1 MHNLP
6 FFNASVRRPLK
17 FCRYIHQERCTTR
30 SGICC
35 WYESRDYDDQK
46 CLAIMADTLQ
56 VQKASFGQNLLF
68 STRQR
73 HPDFAPLFTFGHRS
87 LVWKVRQRSSAGQSR
102 SLWQI
107 LGSDS
112 PGFGSWARGS
122 LLRDLASDLNFKHH
136 PRVQDYALLTA
147 VSKNHSYRGHYHGPW
162 YWKSDSGP
170 SLGTTIDRS

>member
-68 STRQR
+68 STRQPP
-73 HPDFAPLFTFGHRS
+73 PDSVIRISPHFSHSDIAVWCEKEGSEVPRGNHARCDKFWVATRQGLDPGRAGAFFG
-87 LVWKVRQRSSAGQSR
+87 
-102 SLWQI
+102 I
-107 LGSDS
+107 
-112 PGFGSWARGS
+112 
-122 LLRDLASDLNFKHH
+122 
-136 PRVQDYALLTA
+136 
-147 VSKNHSYRGHYHGPW
+147 
-162 YWKSDSGP
+162 
-170 SLGTTIDRS
+170 